1 MHVRLS
7 VCVSACAPE
16 CVRGCMCARVAHAY
30 TGMQVL
36 QRPEEGI
43 ISPGAGL
50 TDSYELVPTYVCWK
64 LNSDWDRSKPS
75 FLLSHLS
82 HPTPIVKISFCDRI
96 FQDDPFLLYKV

>member
-1 MHVRLS
+1 MHLS

-16 CVRGCMCARVAHAY
+16 CVRECMCARVAHAH

-50 TDSYELVPTYVCWK
+50 TVM
-64 LNSDWDRSKPS
+64 N
-75 FLLSHLS
+75 LSPHM
-82 HPTPIVKISFCDRI
+82 CAGN
-96 FQDDPFLLYKV
+96 

>member
-1 MHVRLS
+1 MS
-7 VCVSACAPE
+7 VCAPE
-16 CVRGCMCARVAHAY
+16 CVCVSVCAPECAHAH